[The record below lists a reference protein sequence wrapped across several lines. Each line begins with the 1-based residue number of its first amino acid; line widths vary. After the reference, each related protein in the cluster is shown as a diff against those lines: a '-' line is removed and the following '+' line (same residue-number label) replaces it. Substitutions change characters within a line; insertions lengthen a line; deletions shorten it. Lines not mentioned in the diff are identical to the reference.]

1 VTAAPWPTPALRAP
15 PGWRDR
21 CTHGFA
27 EEAEMTRDAEPVWD
41 PHSPEV
47 QADPHSYLAALRRAG
62 PIHRRVQRDGAV
74 SWLLTRHRDCAA
86 VLRDPAWTA
95 EKFPASL
102 LASVA
107 ADPAAPFSVMANMV
121 SHMMLLKDGADH
133 ARLRTLV
140 NKAFTPRVIAELR
153 PRIQAIADELLD
165 AAAGRGELD
174 GIEDFGMP
182 LPILVIAELLGI
194 PLQDRADLKRWSD
207 ALVTFLD
214 GTLRE
219 GGLAAAA
226 QASRELR
233 VYLGG
238 LFAERRARPRRD
250 LVTRL
255 LQAREHD
262 DALSDDE
269 LFATVALILAAG
281 HETTTNLIGN
291 GIYTLLCHPDERS
304 KLAARPEL
312 IGPAV
317 EELLRFEGPVNTTS
331 RRSAGG
337 VPRELLGHRIGPDEE
352 VEVMLASANRDEA
365 VFPEPDRLD
374 LARGDTRHLAFGFGA
389 HFCLGAALARLEG
402 QIAIGAAVARFPHM
416 KLSDESP
423 RWRPGIVL
431 RGLSSLPIR
440 L

>member
-1 VTAAPWPTPALRAP
+1 MTSELRWDAPEIHANPYPML
-15 PGWRDR
+15 
-21 CTHGFA
+21 A
-27 EEAEMTRDAEPVWD
+27 E
-41 PHSPEV
+41 
-47 QADPHSYLAALRRAG
+47 LRRAG
-62 PIHRRVQRDGAV
+62 PLHRHVQRDGSV

-86 VLRDPAWTA
+86 LLRDPGWSAA
-95 EKFPASL
+95 KFPDSSL
-102 LASVA
+102 AKVA
-107 ADPAAPFSVMANMV
+107 ADPTAPFSVVAKMV
-121 SHMMLLKDGADH
+121 LHMMLLKDGADH

-140 NKAFTPRVIAELR
+140 SQAFTPRVIAELR
-153 PRIQAIADELLD
+153 PRIQAISDELLD

-174 GIEDFGMP
+174 AIEDLGMP

-194 PLQDRADLKRWSD
+194 PLEDRADLKRWSD

-214 GTLRE
+214 GTIRE
-219 GGLAAAA
+219 GGLLAAA

-233 VYLGG
+233 VYLDR

-255 LQAREHD
+255 LQARDRD

-269 LFATVALILAAG
+269 LFATLALILAAG

-291 GIYTLLCHPDERS
+291 GLYTLLCHPGELA

-312 IGPAV
+312 IGPAI
-317 EELLRFEGPVNTTS
+317 EELLRFEGPVSKTT
-331 RRSAGG
+331 RRPAGG
-337 VPRELLGHRIGPDEE
+337 APRQLLGHEIQPGEE
-352 VEVMLASANRDEA
+352 VEVLLASANRDDEA
-365 VFPEPDRLD
+365 FPDPDRLD

-402 QIAIGAAVARFPHM
+402 QIAIGSAVARFPQM
-416 KLSDESP
+416 KLAGESP

-431 RGLSSLPIR
+431 RGLTSLRIHV
-440 L
+440 